1 MNNAHFFLR
10 NKGMEKKQKV
20 KSDRVHKNSMEEWEL
35 RLNGKK
41 IRKQWKS
48 AVDRIIEKSESKPRN
63 IEFTDGKSCYDEPMK
78 FQTNNRQRPEETRTS
93 TEKNSRRSERLS
105 HIEKLKLERPKSLDR
120 GNNFGNVALGFP
132 KKYQYYSR
140 EDILAADDEQSDDA
154 DKEVATIT
162 GSFGRETRSC
172 KSPLLSPCPENLGA
186 KNINTTRQKYTW
198 VNGFTFIRVVLFS
211 CKYRSTF
218 KYMENFSENGT

>member
-120 GNNFGNVALGFP
+120 GNNFENIALGFP

-198 VNGFTFIRVVLFS
+198 VNGFTFIRAVLFS

-218 KYMENFSENGT
+218 TYMENFSENGT

>member
-63 IEFTDGKSCYDEPMK
+63 IEFTDEKSCYDEPMK

-93 TEKNSRRSERLS
+93 TEKNFRRPERLS

-120 GNNFGNVALGFP
+120 GNNFGNIALGLP

-162 GSFGRETRSC
+162 ESFGRETRSC
-172 KSPLLSPCPENLGA
+172 KSPLFVSLSGKSGGKKYKYYASKIHLGQ
-186 KNINTTRQKYTW
+186 RFHFYTCCT
-198 VNGFTFIRVVLFS
+198 VQL
-211 CKYRSTF
+211 
-218 KYMENFSENGT
+218 

>member
-63 IEFTDGKSCYDEPMK
+63 IEFTDEKSCYDEPMK
-78 FQTNNRQRPEETRTS
+78 FQTNN
-93 TEKNSRRSERLS
+93 LWF
-105 HIEKLKLERPKSLDR
+105 H
-120 GNNFGNVALGFP
+120 G
-132 KKYQYYSR
+132 
-140 EDILAADDEQSDDA
+140 
-154 DKEVATIT
+154 
-162 GSFGRETRSC
+162 
-172 KSPLLSPCPENLGA
+172 
-186 KNINTTRQKYTW
+186 
-198 VNGFTFIRVVLFS
+198 
-211 CKYRSTF
+211 
-218 KYMENFSENGT
+218 

>member
-1 MNNAHFFLR
+1 MNNADFFLR

-20 KSDRVHKNSMEEWEL
+20 KTDRVHKNSMEEWEL

-41 IRKQWKS
+41 IKKQWKS
-48 AVDRIIEKSESKPRN
+48 AVDRIIEKSESKHRN
-63 IEFTDGKSCYDEPMK
+63 IEFTDEKSCYDEPMK
-78 FQTNNRQRPEETRTS
+78 FQTNNRQRHEETRTS

-105 HIEKLKLERPKSLDR
+105 HIEKLKLKRPKSLDR
-120 GNNFGNVALGFP
+120 GNNFGNIALGFA

-154 DKEVATIT
+154 DREVATIT

-172 KSPLLSPCPENLGA
+172 KSPHLSPCPENLGA
-186 KNINTTRQKYTW
+186 KINKYYASKIHLGQRFHFYTW
-198 VNGFTFIRVVLFS
+198 CTFCTVQLYNI
-211 CKYRSTF
+211 
-218 KYMENFSENGT
+218 